1 MFINFVKGASIDLRS
16 PMSAARC
23 DVIAK
28 TPVSSTCI
36 SVPTTTLCPRVRPVR
51 YCGLQALVITT
62 RPVYSAALAPEYA
75 LGPPL
80 IVERIVARKR

>member
-1 MFINFVKGASIDLRS
+1 MFNNFVKGTSIDLRS
-16 PMSAARC
+16 PMNAAHC

-62 RPVYSAALAPEYA
+62 RPFTAPH
-75 LGPPL
+75 LRPNVPL
-80 IVERIVARKR
+80 DRR